1 MTSLT
6 PTPYTPAP
14 LRVAEASDDAG
25 LVALWVAKRTK
36 PTTAAQ
42 YRRVG
47 RRLLAW
53 LTAEG
58 LTLRSLTF
66 GQLLAFQATLA
77 TLAPS
82 SQKAY
87 LSATKSLLTFGQRTG
102 YLALNVGA
110 ALELP
115 SVRDALAE
123 RISTEEAILKMLALE
138 TDARKHLII
147 RMVYAGGVR
156 VSELVALRWRDAVAR
171 GDAGQ
176 ITVLGKGGK
185 TRAVLLT
192 AATWKELQASRPAD
206 AVPDAP
212 MFVTRTGKA
221 VDRYWVTKM
230 IKAAAARAGLPED
243 FSAHWLRHAHASH
256 ALDRGAPISLVKE
269 TLGHADVSTTGR
281 YLHARPERSSSEYLP
296 I

>member
-1 MTSLT
+1 MILT
-6 PTPYTPAP
+6 PYQPAP
-14 LRVAEASDDAG
+14 LAPAAADSDRG
-25 LVALWVAKRTK
+25 LVDLWVAKRAK
-36 PTTAAQ
+36 ATTAAQ

-47 RRLLAW
+47 DRLLAW
-53 LTAEG
+53 LAAEG
-58 LTLRSLTF
+58 LALRSLTF

-77 TLAPS
+77 HLAPS
-82 SQKAY
+82 SQKTY
-87 LSATKSLLTFGQRTG
+87 LSAVKSLLSFAQKTG
-102 YLALNVGA
+102 YLQYNVGA

-138 TDARKHLII
+138 ADARKHLII

-192 AATWKELQASRPAD
+192 AATWKELQAYRPAD
-206 AVPDAP
+206 AGPDAP